1 MRHASLALLALL
13 ALAVGTASAED
24 VENPEFASWSKFK
37 KGTTVTLKMMTTA
50 ANVTSEVLM
59 TTTLVETGAD
69 KVVVETSTVTK
80 FNGMEFK
87 APAAKRDVAKTIK
100 LPDGVKKPD
109 PKDPKVEKPTG
120 TFEEGT
126 ETLKIGGT
134 EIKTK
139 WFKAK
144 AEVAGNKTESKTWM
158 SDDVPGSLVKMEAT
172 TTGAAPSTIRM
183 ELIEFKKP

>member
-1 MRHASLALLALL
+1 MRRVTFALFALL

-24 VENPEFASWSKFK
+24 AENPEFASWSKFK
-37 KGTTVTLKMMTTA
+37 KGTTATLKMTTTA
-50 ANVTSEVLM
+50 ANNTSEILM
-59 TTTLVETGAD
+59 TTTLVEVGAD
-69 KVVVETSTVTK
+69 KLVVETSTVTK

-87 APAAKRDVAKTIK
+87 AAAKRDVTKTIK
-100 LPDGVKKPD
+100 LPDGVKKD
-109 PKDPKVEKPTG
+109 DAKGGKVPG
-120 TFEEGT
+120 TYEEGT

-139 WFKAK
+139 WYKAK

-158 SDDVPGSLVKMEAT
+158 SDEVPGSLVKMETT
-172 TTGAAPSTIRM
+172 TTGPAAGTLKM